1 MSSSESISDSL
12 DDAEWELIVHTL
24 REMDCG
30 VEGRCAKTRR
40 LRAKL
45 GIIRQIL
52 TNELGQWNGGNT
64 IEGSMFVSSL
74 KSIRSAEKEF
84 ESLGIKKTD
93 FIIFLGLLLEKFSKQ
108 KLLVKKPHA
117 TQSEFGKMK
126 GVVEN
131 EEHPI

>member
-1 MSSSESISDSL
+1 MSPSESISDSL
-12 DDAEWELIVHTL
+12 DDAEWELIAHTL

-30 VEGRCAKTRR
+30 VEGKCAKTRR

-52 TNELGQWNGGNT
+52 TNEIGQWNGNKT
-64 IEGSMFVSSL
+64 IEGSVFVSSL
-74 KSIRSAEKEF
+74 KSIRKAEREF
-84 ESLGIKKTD
+84 ESLGIKKTE
-93 FIIFLGLLLEKFSKQ
+93 FIIFLGLLLSKFSRQ

-117 TQSEFGKMK
+117 ALSEFGKMK
-126 GVVEN
+126 GVVED

>member
-12 DDAEWELIVHTL
+12 DDAEWELIVHAL
-24 REMDCG
+24 KGMDCG
-30 VEGRCAKTRR
+30 VEGKCAKTRR

-45 GIIRQIL
+45 GMIRQIL
-52 TNELGQWNGGNT
+52 TNELGQWNGNNS

-74 KSIRSAEKEF
+74 KSIRGVERDF
-84 ESLGIKKTD
+84 ESLGIKKTQ
-93 FIIFLGLLLEKFSKQ
+93 FVIFLGLLLSKFSRQ
-108 KLLVKKPHA
+108 KLKVKKPHA

>member
-1 MSSSESISDSL
+1 MSPSESISDSL

-24 REMDCG
+24 KEMDCG
-30 VEGRCAKTRR
+30 VEGKCAKTRR

-52 TNELGQWNGGNT
+52 TNEIGQWNGGNT

-74 KSIRSAEKEF
+74 KSIRKAEKEF
-84 ESLGIKKTD
+84 ESLGIKKTE
-93 FIIFLGLLLEKFSKQ
+93 FIIFLGLLLDKFSKQ

-126 GVVEN
+126 GVVED
-131 EEHPI
+131 EERSL